1 MNIKEEKWLFYNDL
15 VEYQN
20 SIEGKKLDKAFKE
33 LKDNYNITEYLKLEE
48 LINDYYIKRN
58 SNKLTYYNNEDLE
71 SGKSIDSYICDLY
84 KEQN

>member
-1 MNIKEEKWLFYNDL
+1 MNIREEKWLFYNDL

-20 SIEGKKLDKAFKE
+20 SIEGKRLNKAFQE
-33 LKDNYNITEYLKLEE
+33 NSSNLEE
-48 LINDYYIKRN
+48 LINDYYTKRN
-58 SNKLTYYNNEDLE
+58 NDKLTYYNNEDLE

>member
-1 MNIKEEKWLFYNDL
+1 MNIIEEKWLFYNDL

-20 SIEGKKLDKAFKE
+20 SIEGKRLNKAFQE
-33 LKDNYNITEYLKLEE
+33 NSSNLEE
-48 LINDYYIKRN
+48 LINDYYTKRN
-58 SNKLTYYNNEDLE
+58 NDKLTYYNNEDLE